1 MALSDLQVYSEYA
14 YSSFTEVLQQQVE
27 LFNAATGGAL
37 VLQSAAHQGDF
48 SQTAFFA
55 KVPGGVIR
63 RRNAYGSGAVT
74 PKQLSQLEDVSVK
87 VATGTPPIRIDKG
100 QFNWIQMNPEVAGA
114 VLGQQIAVDSM
125 ADMLNTA
132 LGVTYSALAG
142 ESDVVLDVTALGN
155 TNAANKV
162 TWQNLN
168 RAQALFGDRSSRIG
182 VWLMHSTPMHS
193 LYGNNL
199 TNGERLF
206 TYGTVNVLRDPFG
219 KLLVMT
225 DSPQLVTDPGG
236 GDPLEYHVL
245 GLTPGAVIVDQNN
258 DYDAAEEVITGDEN
272 LKRQYQAEWSYNI
285 GVKGFAWD
293 KATGGKSPND
303 AALFTSAN
311 WDKHATDSK
320 DLAGVVLTALTED
333 A

>member
-14 YSSFTEVLQQQVE
+14 YTSFTEVLQQQVD

-37 VLQSAAHQGDF
+37 RLSSAAHQGDF
-48 SQTAFFA
+48 SQEAFFA
-55 KVPGGVIR
+55 KIAGGAIR

-74 PKQLSQLEDVSVK
+74 PKSLTQKEDVSVK

-125 ADMLNTA
+125 ADMLNTS
-132 LGVTYSALAG
+132 LGVAYSALAG
-142 ESDVVLDVTALGN
+142 ESDVVLDVSADGN
-155 TNAANKV
+155 TAKANRV
-162 TWQNLN
+162 TWGNLN

-193 LYGNNL
+193 LYGDNL

-206 TYGTVNVLRDPFG
+206 TYGSVNVMRDPFG

-225 DSPQLVTDPGG
+225 DSPQLVTTGTNDKF
-236 GDPLEYHVL
+236 HIL
-245 GLTPGAVIVDQNN
+245 GLTEGAVSVDQNN
-258 DYDAAEEVITGDEN
+258 DFDAAEEVITGDEN

-311 WDKHATDSK
+311 WDKYADDSK
-320 DLAGVVLTALTED
+320 DLAGVVLTALAAD
-333 A
+333 AA